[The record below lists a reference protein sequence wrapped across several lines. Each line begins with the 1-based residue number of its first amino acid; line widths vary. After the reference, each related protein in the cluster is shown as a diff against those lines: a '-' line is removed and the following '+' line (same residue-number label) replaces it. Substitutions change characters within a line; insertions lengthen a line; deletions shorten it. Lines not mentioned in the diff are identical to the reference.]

1 VTYETLSLQT
11 ADGVA
16 VLSLHRP
23 EVHNAL
29 NQKLRDELG
38 ALPDM
43 HKNPETTARVYDRN
57 KVIGRES
64 V

>member
-1 VTYETLSLQT
+1 MPE
-11 ADGVA
+11 
-16 VLSLHRP
+16 RP
-23 EVHNAL
+23 NAL
-29 NQKLRDELG
+29 GIGPRRFDSPVGDDNDEFAQRIAEG
-38 ALPDM
+38 GTLPDM